1 MEALVIDLTHGGI
14 LISEE
19 LLKLGFSRVYAYDI
33 YNTLKDIDRIRLI
46 DEGVELINDLDEFNF
61 HIPSIYEKLYV
72 IFPVHCPVDFSE
84 VSFGNIEVEY
94 FNFHE
99 INRVLLKDWD
109 LWRRKNNKFFIEVT
123 GVKGKTSTVSLINS
137 ILSLENNV
145 LFLSSLGSFYNC
157 PESSILLK
165 KNISINPTSLV
176 ESVNLCNSRNFED
189 YDYILSE
196 CSLGVS
202 GLSDVSVLTNIV
214 DNYSIA
220 KGTKTACDA
229 KRQVF
234 NSKINI
240 CEYETL
246 IEYYPNEFR
255 ENFDKINSFSL
266 FDSES
271 NVIIDYVNYSVDS
284 TKIKVKYSNIK
295 TIDNKLINGHLEFN
309 TFAPGEY
316 NVLNI
321 LAATTT
327 CLTLNIKTENII
339 KGMNNFKGIPGRT
352 VKKEINNSI
361 ILEEIN
367 PGLNVKSIKK
377 SIEMVN
383 KLDNYTILLGGKYG
397 VTCEE
402 IDEEELVSFLEEK
415 IKDKTNIILTD
426 ELGKNIHK
434 KLNYEL
440 PYYEDYNEILDL
452 LIKNEKNVLFI
463 YRSNYSDLD
472 KR

>member
-19 LLKLGFSRVYAYDI
+19 LLKLGFSKVYAYDI
-33 YNTLKDIDRIRLI
+33 YNTLKDDDRFSLI
-46 DEGVELINDLDEFNF
+46 DKGVELINDLSEFNLY
-61 HIPSIYEKLYV
+61 IPSIYEKLYV
-72 IFPVHCPVDFSE
+72 IYPVHCPVDFSE
-84 VSFGNIEVEY
+84 ISMGNIEVEY
-94 FNFHE
+94 LNFHE
-99 INRVLLKDWD
+99 INKVLLKDWD
-109 LWRRKNNKFFIEVT
+109 LWRRENNKFFIEVT

-137 ILSLENNV
+137 ILSLNNSV
-145 LFLSSLGSFYNC
+145 LFLSSLGSYYIAPN
-157 PESSILLK
+157 SSTLLK

-176 ESVNLCNSRNFED
+176 ESVNLSRDYDFDD

-202 GLSDVSVLTNIV
+202 GLSDISVLTNIV
-214 DNYSIA
+214 DDYPIA
-220 KGTKTACDA
+220 KSTKTACDA

-240 CEYETL
+240 IEYETL
-246 IEYYPNEFR
+246 IEYYSAEFK

-271 NVIIDYVNYSVDS
+271 NVIVDYVNYNIDS

-295 TIDNKLINGHLEFN
+295 TIDNRIINGHLEFN

-321 LAATTT
+321 LAATTV
-327 CLTLNIKTENII
+327 CLTLNIKNENII
-339 KGMNNFKGIPGRT
+339 EGVNNFKGIPGRT

-361 ILEEIN
+361 LLEEIN

-377 SIEMVN
+377 SIQMVN
-383 KLDNYTILLGGKYG
+383 KLDKYSILLGGKYG

-402 IDEEELVSFLEEK
+402 IDEEELVTFLEEK

-434 KLNYEL
+434 KLNYKI
-440 PYYEDYNEILDL
+440 PYYENYNEILDL

-463 YRSNYSDLD
+463 YRSNYSDLN